1 MSAKAL
7 SSRGHVHRCWE
18 SGLQCL
24 RETRL
29 NHERQDLL
37 GERQLPLAAAPL
49 GEDRDVAQARLRDHL
64 LLMKGPEHRPLCQ
77 AQPSG
82 LNTFFSSS
90 RSHTLG
96 GHSPPGPTPAG
107 RPQAAPAHPPKA
119 SLWSLLF
126 IQTCWGY
133 RSSAPKGTQ
142 GGQTRPTTMMS
153 LLFSSSVASDPL

>member
-1 MSAKAL
+1 MVTSIGA
-7 SSRGHVHRCWE
+7 E
-18 SGLQCL
+18 SQDCNISG
-24 RETRL
+24 RERL

-49 GEDRDVAQARLRDHL
+49 GEDRDVAQARLRDQL
-64 LLMKGPEHRPLCQ
+64 LLLKGPEHRPLCQ

-90 RSHTLG
+90 RSHTLR

-119 SLWSLLF
+119 SLWSL
-126 IQTCWGY
+126 
-133 RSSAPKGTQ
+133 
-142 GGQTRPTTMMS
+142 
-153 LLFSSSVASDPL
+153 FSSRPAGGTGALHLKELREARLGRPP